1 VNGSLTVDA
10 YRTPVLSREVERVL
24 CILVVAAAIK
34 MPLGIPLYLNGVLL
48 AVGLFAFVVLQALPR
63 LFLWMI
69 ALLALGAVTAVLRDI
84 LFDSGPRLGQVV
96 LLVGASALVA
106 RLDPALFARYL
117 AVLPFLMIL
126 VGTVES
132 LLPEP
137 LYERPISP
145 GVFAPRHGG
154 LAGEPNYT
162 AMLYGVVGLILAQHR
177 PRVLAVLCF
186 FLAIPALSRGLLFAL
201 AAWLGASALG
211 RWLVRLAPLLVVLLC
226 LQPLIMLWFD
236 AAIDDALR
244 DELNRLSSKRYLI
257 WVAHAEAGASTP
269 LGVGYFQGEVVATQ
283 FADLPAHHAARQAHS
298 IFLQV
303 WGEFGWLGY
312 LLFVGF
318 LLHLTRTVAHEAPA
332 QLPLLIFILSG
343 YAFLNGLSDWAFW
356 VGIGYILAQARR
368 AAPSAAAG

>member
-1 VNGSLTVDA
+1 VNGSLAVNA
-10 YRTPVLSREVERVL
+10 WQTPVLSRPVERVL

-48 AVGLFAFVVLQALPR
+48 AVGLFAFVVIQALPR
-63 LFLWMI
+63 LFLWVI
-69 ALLALGAVTAVLRDI
+69 ALLALGAVTAVLRGI
-84 LFDSGPRLGQVV
+84 LSDSGPRLGQVV
-96 LLVGASALVA
+96 LMVGASALVT

-132 LLPEP
+132 LMPEP
-137 LYERPISP
+137 LYQRPISP

-162 AMLYGVVGLILAQHR
+162 AMLYGVIGLILAQHG
-177 PRVLAVLCF
+177 PRVLAVMPF
-186 FLAIPALSRGLLFAL
+186 FLAIPALSRGVLAAL
-201 AAWLGASALG
+201 AAWLGAHAFG
-211 RWLVRLAPLLVVLLC
+211 RRLARLAPLLVALLC
-226 LQPLIMLWFD
+226 LQPLMILWFD

-244 DELNRLSSKRYLI
+244 DQLNRVTSNRYLI
-257 WVAHAEAGASTP
+257 WVAHAQAGASMP
-269 LGVGYFQGEVVATQ
+269 LGVGYFQGEIVATR

-312 LLFVGF
+312 ILFVGF
-318 LLHLTRTVAHEAPA
+318 LLHLTRIVARLAPA
-332 QLPLLIFILSG
+332 QLPLLIFILAG
-343 YAFLNGLSDWAFW
+343 YAFINGLSDWAFW
-356 VGIGYILAQARR
+356 VGIGYVLAQARR
-368 AAPSAAAG
+368 AAAG

>member
-1 VNGSLTVDA
+1 MKGLALDTWQ
-10 YRTPVLSREVERVL
+10 TPAMSRQVERVL

-48 AVGLFAFVVLQALPR
+48 AIGLFAFIVLQTLPR
-63 LFLWMI
+63 LFLWVI
-69 ALLALGAVTAVLRDI
+69 ALLALGAVTAVLRGI
-84 LFDSGPRLGQVV
+84 LSDSGPRLGQVV
-96 LLVGASALVA
+96 LMVGASALVT

-132 LLPEP
+132 LMPEP
-137 LYERPISP
+137 LYQRPISP

-162 AMLYGVVGLILAQHR
+162 AMLYGVIGLILAQHG
-177 PRVLAVLCF
+177 PRVLAVMPF
-186 FLAIPALSRGLLFAL
+186 FLAIPALSRGVLAAL
-201 AAWLGASALG
+201 AAWLGAHAFG
-211 RWLVRLAPLLVVLLC
+211 RRLARLAPLLVALLC
-226 LQPLIMLWFD
+226 LQPLMILWFD

-244 DELNRLSSKRYLI
+244 DQLNRVTSNRYLI
-257 WVAHAEAGASTP
+257 WAAHAQAGASMP
-269 LGVGYFQGEVVATQ
+269 LGVGYFQGEIVATR

-312 LLFVGF
+312 ILFVGF
-318 LLHLTRTVAHEAPA
+318 LLHLTRIVARLAPA
-332 QLPLLIFILSG
+332 QLPLLIFILAG
-343 YAFLNGLSDWAFW
+343 YAFINGLSDWAFW
-356 VGIGYILAQARR
+356 VGIGYVLAQARR
-368 AAPSAAAG
+368 AAAG

>member
-1 VNGSLTVDA
+1 VNGSLAVNA
-10 YRTPVLSREVERVL
+10 WQTPVLSRPVERVL

-48 AVGLFAFVVLQALPR
+48 AVGLFAFVVIQALPK
-63 LFLWMI
+63 LFLWVI
-69 ALLALGAVTAVLRDI
+69 ALLALGAVAAVQGDI
-84 LFDSGPRLGQVV
+84 LSDSGPRLAQVV
-96 LLVGASALVA
+96 LMVGASALVA
-106 RLDPALFARYL
+106 RLDPAMFARYL
-117 AVLPFLMIL
+117 AILPFLMIL

-162 AMLYGVVGLILAQHR
+162 AMLYGVIGLILAQHP
-177 PRVLAVLCF
+177 PRVLGVLPF
-186 FLAIPALSRGLLFAL
+186 FLAIPALSRGLLAAL
-201 AAWLGASALG
+201 AAWLGAHALG
-211 RWLVRLAPLLVVLLC
+211 RSLARLAPLLVALLC

-236 AAIDDALR
+236 AAIDGALR
-244 DELNRLSSKRYLI
+244 DELNRLSSQRYLI

-269 LGVGYFQGEVVATQ
+269 LGVGYFQGQVVATQ

-318 LLHLTRTVAHEAPA
+318 LLHVTRIVARLAPA
-332 QLPLLIFILSG
+332 QLPLLIFILAG
-343 YAFLNGLSDWAFW
+343 YAFINGLSDWAFW
-356 VGIGYILAQARR
+356 VGIGYVLAQARR
-368 AAPSAAAG
+368 APPWAAAG